1 MKADTKLWEDYKLR
15 LLRNR
20 IVHGNLDQQYDDY
33 CHQVLEISIAHEK
46 FRSILKDLPLGVALR
61 AWMVST
67 LDEKVSK
74 ELVEKVLSI
83 IDGKAL
89 PLQQKKKEVFT
100 LGYLQE
106 LGLEAHKQILEE
118 IRCNGEWSVDKKE
131 ELVKCYIHFSEYLNE
146 ATKGEILLA
155 LDPDRA
161 ATAHKLLDFDT
172 FIQFVQSVAERDAL
186 IAKLLYF
193 GAPSVEDVVLLR
205 YGMLKKANSA
215 VNFTNL
221 TVKYPKHLIQDILS
235 YAGKKGKD
243 DLVFLNYRGNNVER
257 THLSQSF
264 ANISSKIFDDRK
276 ITPRTLLET
285 KTELS

>member
-1 MKADTKLWEDYKLR
+1 
-15 LLRNR
+15 
-20 IVHGNLDQQYDDY
+20 
-33 CHQVLEISIAHEK
+33 
-46 FRSILKDLPLGVALR
+46 
-61 AWMVST
+61 
-67 LDEKVSK
+67 
-74 ELVEKVLSI
+74 
-83 IDGKAL
+83 
-89 PLQQKKKEVFT
+89 
-100 LGYLQE
+100 
-106 LGLEAHKQILEE
+106 
-118 IRCNGEWSVDKKE
+118 
-131 ELVKCYIHFSEYLNE
+131 
-146 ATKGEILLA
+146 
-155 LDPDRA
+155 
-161 ATAHKLLDFDT
+161 
-172 FIQFVQSVAERDAL
+172 L